1 MIKQIRTDQ
10 LKPGMYIHDLN
21 CGWLDHPFVSNT
33 FQVRD
38 QATVGKI
45 IDLGIREVYIDTL
58 KGADVWVERAQRE
71 RGQCRHRT
79 GACRRLPNK
88 ACRQAGGR
96 RPQERSRARP
106 AACTAR
112 PTKLVRLVLDDIR
125 FGQKIQVDSIEPA
138 GRQHGRVGLP
148 QSGCLAAAGP
158 PEESRRLHLRAF
170 RWRLCVAYR
179 LRAQS

>member
-58 KGADVWVERAQRE
+58 KGADVWEARTQGEVNADIDRRMQAIAEKPVDKPVVADLKNEAVRA
-71 RGQCRHRT
+71 
-79 GACRRLPNK
+79 RRLHGEAN
-88 ACRQAGGR
+88 
-96 RPQERSRARP
+96 
-106 AACTAR
+106 
-112 PTKLVRLVLDDIR
+112 KLVRLVLDDIR
-125 FGQKIQVDSIEPA
+125 FGQKIRRTAIPVRSAALDSPFVPLQ
-138 GRQHGRVGLP
+138 GSPVRVNIG
-148 QSGCLAAAGP
+148 
-158 PEESRRLHLRAF
+158 
-170 RWRLCVAYR
+170 
-179 LRAQS
+179 